1 MPFIVFILLLFREFM
16 LEKDPLIFNS
26 FSGCSFS
33 QSCFL
38 NYSRLPDTKANLPYC
53 WSVIMET
60 LRLIPQTGFGT
71 PHHSDKTICVDGF
84 KILAGM
90 DVYPD
95 LLGILRYIK
104 NKFLLSL
111 LPISTL

>member
-1 MPFIVFILLLFREFM
+1 MNNLQFTVEVSRLATIII
-16 LEKDPLIFNS
+16 LEKAPLNFNS
-26 FSGCSFS
+26 VCECSFS

-38 NYSRLPDTKANLPYC
+38 NYSGLPDTKANLPYC

-60 LRLIPQTGFGT
+60 LRLIPQTGFGA
-71 PHHSDKTICVDGF
+71 PHHSDKTIYVDGF
-84 KILAGM
+84 KIPVGT

-104 NKFLLSL
+104 NSHIEFASN
-111 LPISTL
+111 